1 MAMKLYPDIPARR
14 SATIARD
21 LLVLGLIVLFA
32 WFGVKVY
39 DTVERLN
46 VLGRGVESAGTSVA
60 DGFQTAAD
68 AVGRVPVVGEKLA
81 DGLTSGGQQ
90 GGDTL
95 TSLGK
100 SGQEQVHRLALAL
113 GFAMFL
119 IPVGFILVLYLPRR
133 WRHIREM
140 TDANQLLN
148 HAQDPARRLLLAQR
162 AAFGLPVETLLQ
174 FTPDPIGDLAAG
186 RLDRLVDAVFA
197 DAGLRAP
204 SAEVQAG

>member
-1 MAMKLYPDIPARR
+1 MAMKLYPDMPARR

-46 VLGRGVESAGTSVA
+46 VLGRGVESAGSSVSN
-60 DGFQTAAD
+60 GFQTAAD
-68 AVGRVPVVGEKLA
+68 AVGHVPVVGRKLA

-95 TSLGK
+95 ASLGR
-100 SGQEQVHRLALAL
+100 SGQEQVHRMALAL
-113 GFAMFL
+113 GLAMSL
-119 IPVGFILVLYLPRR
+119 IPIGFMLVLYLPGR

-140 TDANQLLN
+140 TDATRLLA
-148 HAQDPARRLLLAQR
+148 HASDPARRLLLAQR
-162 AAFGLPVETLLQ
+162 AAFGLPVEALLR

-186 RLDRLVDAVFA
+186 RLDRLVDAIFA

-204 SAEVQAG
+204 SIEPHTG